1 MKFYEDYDSF
11 KLFAVDLGLFGAMSE
26 VTARDVL
33 VNDKAFTEYKGAF
46 PEQYVIQKI
55 TGLNIDTYYYSK
67 ENSTLEIDFIVQ
79 KEYVYP
85 IEVKAEENL
94 RSKSLRAIHD
104 TNDRLRPCR
113 FSMADYREQE
123 WMHNVPLYLVQEWIN
138 SID

>member
-1 MKFYEDYDSF
+1 MQE
-11 KLFAVDLGLFGAMSE
+11 
-26 VTARDVL
+26 
-33 VNDKAFTEYKGAF
+33 
-46 PEQYVIQKI
+46 I
-55 TGLNIDTYYYSK
+55 TGLNIETYYYSK

-85 IEVKAEENL
+85 IEVKAKENL